1 MGERINHID
10 QGTSLSPERNYSHID
25 MVRKRELLM
34 ERCSPEEVKETEAAA
49 ATTAATATATAT
61 AAATALGPFFFLR
74 DGAAVEI
81 DLPLK
86 TAALGEEF
94 SWCPLT

>member
-1 MGERINHID
+1 M
-10 QGTSLSPERNYSHID
+10 D
-25 MVRKRELLM
+25 MVRERELLM

-49 ATTAATATATAT
+49 ATTAATATATA
-61 AAATALGPFFFLR
+61 AATALGPFFFLG

-94 SWCPLT
+94 SWYPLT

>member
-1 MGERINHID
+1 M
-10 QGTSLSPERNYSHID
+10 
-25 MVRKRELLM
+25 
-34 ERCSPEEVKETEAAA
+34 KETAAA
-49 ATTAATATATAT
+49 ATATLAG
-61 AAATALGPFFFLR
+61 TALGPLFFLG